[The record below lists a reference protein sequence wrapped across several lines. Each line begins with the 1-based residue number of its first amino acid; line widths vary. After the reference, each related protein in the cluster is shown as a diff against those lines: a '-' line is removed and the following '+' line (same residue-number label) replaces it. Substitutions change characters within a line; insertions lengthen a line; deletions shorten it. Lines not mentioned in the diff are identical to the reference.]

1 VRAEGGQVEPLT
13 DGPARY
19 HRWSAD
25 GKRIFFL
32 GTGSRANNI
41 WKRSIDTRQERP
53 VTAFAGRRGRMGTW
67 ALATDRRFVYFTWV
81 ESHGDIWVAD
91 IATPSDRRP

>member
-1 VRAEGGQVEPLT
+1 
-13 DGPARY
+13 
-19 HRWSAD
+19 
-25 GKRIFFL
+25 
-32 GTGSRANNI
+32 
-41 WKRSIDTRQERP
+41 
-53 VTAFAGRRGRMGTW
+53 MGTW